1 MSVLL
6 AEQLN
11 VNKGGRPILHDIS
24 LMAGPGEF
32 VAVIGPNGAGKSTL
46 LSALAGLVAPAK
58 GMVSLDGVPLPKIPK
73 KTLARRRAY
82 LPQNP
87 LCEWPLSVERLVAL
101 GLTAHLPALG
111 PLPVWFDGAIAKA
124 LADHD
129 LVERR
134 EQPVTTLSGGEFSRA
149 MLARAMVGNPDVL
162 IVDEPVTGLDP
173 VHAFTAMA
181 RLSAWAASG
190 HAVVAS
196 LHDLTL
202 AGRYASGVLALKD
215 GRVAGEGVLDGA
227 LIRNVFGVAAEIRG
241 TGSHFAVDF
250 LTPKAELNQDAF

>member
-1 MSVLL
+1 
-6 AEQLN
+6 
-11 VNKGGRPILHDIS
+11 
-24 LMAGPGEF
+24 
-32 VAVIGPNGAGKSTL
+32 
-46 LSALAGLVAPAK
+46 
-58 GMVSLDGVPLPKIPK
+58 
-73 KTLARRRAY
+73 
-82 LPQNP
+82 
-87 LCEWPLSVERLVAL
+87 
-101 GLTAHLPALG
+101 
-111 PLPVWFDGAIAKA
+111 
-124 LADHD
+124 
-129 LVERR
+129 
-134 EQPVTTLSGGEFSRA
+134 